1 MSLSFPLLISAV
13 PLWTIKAERLSAQP
27 ADGERLALRE
37 SDLQRNWFS
46 DGGTCSNFPI
56 HFYDRWFPSRPTF
69 GINLES
75 LPEDLFVADESGRP
89 TQLKPDIAQYRSV
102 IRAERWPDRSVQP
115 VPPMLTQAGAQ
126 NDSWR
131 VFDHVP
137 TASIERGLAQM
148 PAAREEQRPLPTWQP
163 MRGSVPG
170 FLLSIV
176 YTGLFYRDTLLARL
190 PSYYDRI
197 VTVYLSEQEG
207 GLNLD
212 MPKAVIENIAD
223 RGGAAGAQMSD
234 FSFDQHRWVRLRL
247 LLAEMEEQLGQLRG
261 SLLPSPGAPYNGG
274 DVCPA
279 QPTGYAPLDWS
290 NPDLQAALATLAAA
304 LNRAGLDENTV
315 RQLLLCQHAQP
326 AAFPYP
332 APESWA
338 DGEDDLANRFLLLQL
353 LIEMW
358 TQQKEAAALGA
369 DPAVFRDAQAP
380 PRDGMSMRVAP
391 EL

>member
-1 MSLSFPLLISAV
+1 
-13 PLWTIKAERLSAQP
+13 
-27 ADGERLALRE
+27 
-37 SDLQRNWFS
+37 
-46 DGGTCSNFPI
+46 
-56 HFYDRWFPSRPTF
+56 
-69 GINLES
+69 
-75 LPEDLFVADESGRP
+75 
-89 TQLKPDIAQYRSV
+89 
-102 IRAERWPDRSVQP
+102 
-115 VPPMLTQAGAQ
+115 
-126 NDSWR
+126 
-131 VFDHVP
+131 
-137 TASIERGLAQM
+137 
-148 PAAREEQRPLPTWQP
+148 

-176 YTGLFYRDTLLARL
+176 YTGLFYHDTLLARL

-212 MPKAVIENIAD
+212 MPRAVIENIAD

-261 SLLPSPGAPYNGG
+261 SLLPPPGTPYNGG
-274 DVCPA
+274 DVCAA
-279 QPTGYAPLDWS
+279 QPTGYARLDWS
-290 NPDLQAALATLAAA
+290 NPELQAALATLAAA
-304 LNRAGLDENTV
+304 LKRAGLDENTV

-338 DGEDDLANRFLLLQL
+338 DGEDGLTDRFLLLQL
-353 LIEMW
+353 LIEIW
-358 TQQKEAAALGA
+358 TQQKEATATASAAY
-369 DPAVFRDAQAP
+369 PAVFRDAQAP
-380 PRDGMSMRVAP
+380 PRDGMSLRVAP